1 MMNKRIK
8 QGAALVLAAA
18 LAFSAFVLPKS
29 YAAKGVEMRTD
40 CAIEVKAPT
49 EFKELSTEPVE
60 IKLYKVA
67 TINVQGEY
75 TAVEAFASLQED
87 LSKVDSGTEAEDWEK
102 MAAAAKALV
111 TKDTKAEDTIYLT
124 NGTAT
129 ATGLETGLYLVDAKE
144 EPSDTYIYSF
154 NPYLISLPNNYYY
167 STGNDD
173 WDYSLTGDDAVSLK
187 AEKKDRYGD
196 LLISKTLDKYNATLD
211 GATFVFQVDA
221 FKKDID
227 KTYAED
233 DLGEQVYS
241 NVVAISFD
249 NPGTKSVKIEDIP
262 AGATVIVKEIYTGS
276 TYVLTSAEEQR
287 TEIVADKEDGSSAD
301 NLATVTFANTHTND
315 MNGGSGLVNEFTFER
330 SGESGSWR
338 HQSMNGSGE

>member
-144 EPSDTYIYSF
+144 EPSDTYVYSF

-276 TYVLTSAEEQR
+276 SLS
-287 TEIVADKEDGSSAD
+287 
-301 NLATVTFANTHTND
+301 
-315 MNGGSGLVNEFTFER
+315 
-330 SGESGSWR
+330 
-338 HQSMNGSGE
+338 